1 MAEDVN
7 TVEVMLRLGASLA
20 VVVALVLAAAWV
32 FRKQGGLRVLGGM
45 GRGTSQTKVQVVDRA
60 GIAKGASVALV
71 TVGGRALLIGV
82 TEHSVSLLTEAPE
95 LVTRLELEA
104 AERDAPADV
113 VEVDMTSPLADLDGP
128 RRPAR
133 MGLMEALRETTVRR
147 S

>member
-7 TVEVMLRLGASLA
+7 TVEVLLRLGASLA
-20 VVVALVLAAAWV
+20 VVVALVFAAAWL
-32 FRKQGGLRVLGGM
+32 FRKQGGLRALGGR
-45 GRGTSQTKVQVVDRA
+45 GRGESQTKLQVVDRT

-95 LVTRLELEA
+95 LATRLELEA

-113 VEVDMTSPLADLDGP
+113 VEADMTSPLADLDGP